1 MCPESVL
8 ALHASKSS
16 GVATPGHTWACAQVK
31 INLRSKDQLLACA
44 LDHFHVDVKQAVP
57 PTRGGGEQ
65 GQFTPG
71 SCIRGPLN
79 SARLIQIRSGS
90 SVTFQYSV
98 RFTVFSTEV
107 SLFSFFALYAA
118 DTNFRLM
125 HNYLTWLLRSPLARA
140 PYIVLF
146 DLKSPNED
154 GNLQVY
160 MYCVHARKIASG
172 APRTQIS
179 LGHAPR
185 PPPTNHIVGP
195 HFLYLP

>member
-1 MCPESVL
+1 MWKLKVKRPVISMCAGSL
-8 ALHASKSS
+8 SCGRKASSAADK
-16 GVATPGHTWACAQVK
+16 
-31 INLRSKDQLLACA
+31 
-44 LDHFHVDVKQAVP
+44 
-57 PTRGGGEQ
+57 GGGEQ

-140 PYIVLF
+140 LYIVLF
-146 DLKSPNED
+146 DLKPLNED